1 MHEGLIVFFR
11 QQIAD
16 KDRFNHRLGVY
27 FFMAIYRYGDRIP
40 RIGRDSFVSDT
51 AVVIGDVLIGD
62 NCYIGHGSILRGD
75 YGSIKVGNGTAV
87 EENALLHIRPDGLL
101 ELEEKVTV
109 GHGAMIHGK
118 LIKSYAVIG
127 IGAVVGFDVVVGS
140 WSIVAE
146 GCVVP
151 SGNVIPDEK
160 IAAGTPFKIIG
171 NTLDRHKKFWTY
183 GKQLYIDLAKEY
195 PDKFERIG

>member
-1 MHEGLIVFFR
+1 
-11 QQIAD
+11 
-16 KDRFNHRLGVY
+16 
-27 FFMAIYRYGDRIP
+27 MAIYRYGDRIP
-40 RIGRDSFVSDT
+40 QIGQDSFISDAAT
-51 AVVIGDVLIGD
+51 VIGDVTIGD

-75 YGSIKVGNGTAV
+75 YGSIKIGNGTAI
-87 EENALLHIRPDGLL
+87 EENAVLHIRPEGLL

-118 LIKSYAVIG
+118 LIKAFAVIG
-127 IGAVVGFDVVVGS
+127 IGAIIGFDVIVGA

-151 SGNVIPDEK
+151 KGNVIPDEK
-160 IAAGTPFKIIG
+160 IVAGTPFKIIG
-171 NTLDRHKKFWTY
+171 STLDRHKQFWTY

-195 PDKFERIG
+195 PNKFERIG

>member
-1 MHEGLIVFFR
+1 
-11 QQIAD
+11 
-16 KDRFNHRLGVY
+16 
-27 FFMAIYRYGDRIP
+27 MAIYRYGDRLP
-40 RIGRDSFVSDT
+40 RVGQNSFVSDT
-51 AVVIGDVLIGD
+51 SIVIGDVLIGD

-75 YGSIKVGNGTAV
+75 YGSIRIGDGTAI

-127 IGAVVGFDVVVGS
+127 IGAIIGFDVVVGS
-140 WSIVAE
+140 WSIIAE

-151 SGNVIPDEK
+151 RGNEIPDEK
-160 IAAGTPFKIIG
+160 IAAGTPYKIIG
-171 NTLDRHKKFWTY
+171 NTLERHKKFWTY